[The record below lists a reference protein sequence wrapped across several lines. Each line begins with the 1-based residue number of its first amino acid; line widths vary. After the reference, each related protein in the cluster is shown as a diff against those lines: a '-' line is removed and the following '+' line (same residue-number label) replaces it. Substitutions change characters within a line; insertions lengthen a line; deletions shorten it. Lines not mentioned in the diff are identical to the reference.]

1 MPLGSLLASLL
12 GPLGRPNRP
21 KFRLKCL
28 LNAYLH
34 EKREFCSR
42 IGFSNTK
49 MLFRTPR
56 WPPKCP
62 KIAPRRLQEGLEK
75 QLFSTSFLP
84 SILVH
89 FWSRFGSLLAPF
101 WAPKTTPKSLQKSI
115 KNRLAT
121 RWPPRPLQDRPR
133 ASQDAPRTPSDP
145 LKTPQDPPKTPPK
158 SLPGP
163 SWTVQKIE
171 NFEIVENMSK
181 KRSTMVAYN
190 GHSIPSLERIE
201 SQFTTVE
208 PPRVAAVVARSAL
221 QSAAPSAAR
230 RVEAPTRRSL

>member
-1 MPLGSLLASLL
+1 
-12 GPLGRPNRP
+12 
-21 KFRLKCL
+21 
-28 LNAYLH
+28 
-34 EKREFCSR
+34 
-42 IGFSNTK
+42 

-101 WAPKTTPKSLQKSI
+101 WAPKTTPKSIQKSI
-115 KNRLAT
+115 KNCIAA

-133 ASQDAPRTPSDP
+133 ASQDAPRTPPDP
-145 LKTPQDPPKTPPK
+145 LKTPQDPPKTLPK

-163 SWTVQKIE
+163 SWTVQEVE
-171 NFEIVENMSK
+171 NFEFVK
-181 KRSTMVAYN
+181 KRTKKKSTVSIYASHSPWSFAMVKS
-190 GHSIPSLERIE
+190 HSQRSNPRGWRRWSCEAL
-201 SQFTTVE
+201 FN
-208 PPRVAAVVARSAL
+208 PPPPVQHGKRSVNLSVIKFLQKVSSSAL
-221 QSAAPSAAR
+221 D
-230 RVEAPTRRSL
+230 